1 MTETTGRALEM
12 LAVLQTGRELT
23 GPELAARLGVS
34 ERTLRRD
41 AERLR
46 RLGYGIE
53 SRRGPGGGYRL
64 TAGSRMPPLLL
75 DDDEAVAMQVGLA
88 MVAATGD
95 RTADGSDDG
104 AANGAADGA
113 AEVPGGIA
121 EAAEQARAK
130 LVQLLQPRLRPR
142 AGALHDALEVGVPS
156 APGIG
161 ADDLSALAQAIHDH
175 RTVRIEHVPAGRER
189 TRREVEP
196 HRLVHRYARWYLLAW
211 DRAREDWRTFRV
223 DRLQAIAPTGA
234 RFTPRTVP
242 EGAGGEHLREGVRR
256 GRQRVELEVSATA
269 AEIADALPYEEL
281 ELSPREGGPTRVVAH
296 VRDVA
301 WVPHLLAVLPGTAR
315 VLEPAEVRDAVLAQA
330 RAVLAAHGADST
342 LRRDEKARQGELGSS
357 CSEDDQEPG

>member
-41 AERLR
+41 GERLR

-64 TAGSRMPPLLL
+64 AAGTRMPPLLL

-88 MVAATGD
+88 MVAASGA
-95 RTADGSDDG
+95 RRADGSADG
-104 AANGAADGA
+104 VTDGAADGSADA
-113 AEVPGGIA
+113 AVDGPGGIA

-130 LVQLLQPRLRPR
+130 LLQLLPPRLRPR
-142 AGALHDALEVGVPS
+142 AGALHEALEVGVPS
-156 APGIG
+156 APDVV
-161 ADDLSALAQAIHDH
+161 AEDLSALAQAIHD
-175 RTVRIEHVPAGRER
+175 RRAVRIEHAREGEER

-211 DRAREDWRTFRV
+211 DRTRDDWRTFRV
-223 DRLQAIAPTGA
+223 DRLRGIAPTGA
-234 RFTPRTVP
+234 RFVPRAVP

-256 GRQRVELEVSATA
+256 GRQRIELEVSATA
-269 AEIADALPYEEL
+269 ADIVDALPYEEF
-281 ELSPREGGPTRVVAH
+281 ELSPGEGGATRVIAH

-301 WVPHLLAVLPGTAR
+301 WVPHLLAALPGAAR
-315 VLEPAEVRDAVLAQA
+315 ILEPAEVREEVLEQA
-330 RAVLAAHGADST
+330 RAVLAAHEHDESQPPAVAVRDAGSEGT
-342 LRRDEKARQGELGSS
+342 LER
-357 CSEDDQEPG
+357 

>member
-41 AERLR
+41 GERLR

-64 TAGSRMPPLLL
+64 TAGTRMPPLLL
-75 DDDEAVAMQVGLA
+75 GDDEAVAMQVGLA
-88 MVAATGD
+88 MVAATGV
-95 RTADGSDDG
+95 RTADGALDG
-104 AANGAADGA
+104 STDGTADGAADG
-113 AEVPGGIA
+113 PGGIA
-121 EAAEQARAK
+121 EAAERARAK
-130 LVQLLQPRLRPR
+130 LLQLLPTRLRPR
-142 AGALHDALEVGVPS
+142 AGALHEALEVGVPS
-156 APGIG
+156 APDVG

-175 RTVRIEHVPAGRER
+175 RALRIEHVREGGER
-189 TRREVEP
+189 IRREVEP

-223 DRLQAIAPTGA
+223 DRLHAITATGA
-234 RFTPRTVP
+234 SFTPRAVP
-242 EGAGGEHLREGVRR
+242 DGAGGEHLREAVRR
-256 GRQRVELEVSATA
+256 GRRGVELEVSASS

-281 ELSPREGGPTRVVAH
+281 ELSPGEGDATRVIAH

-301 WVPHLLAVLPGTAR
+301 WVPHLLAVLPGPAR
-315 VLEPAEVRDAVLAQA
+315 VLGPAEVREAVIAQA
-330 RAVLAAHGADST
+330 REVLAAHGESAT
-342 LRRDEKARQGELGSS
+342 LRGDEQERRGAPSPRRA
-357 CSEDDQEPG
+357 EDDQEPG

>member
-41 AERLR
+41 GERLR

-64 TAGSRMPPLLL
+64 AAGTRMPPLLL

-88 MVAATGD
+88 IVAAGARRAEGADDGSGD
-95 RTADGSDDG
+95 RSADG
-104 AANGAADGA
+104 
-113 AEVPGGIA
+113 PGGIA

-130 LVQLLQPRLRPR
+130 LLQLLPPRLRPR
-142 AGALHDALEVGVPS
+142 AGALHEALEVGVPS
-156 APGIG
+156 APDVV
-161 ADDLSALAQAIHDH
+161 AEDLSALAQAIHD
-175 RTVRIEHVPAGRER
+175 RRAVRIEHAREGEER

-211 DRAREDWRTFRV
+211 DRTRDDWRTFRV
-223 DRLQAIAPTGA
+223 DRLRGIAPTGA
-234 RFTPRTVP
+234 RFVPRAVP

-256 GRQRVELEVSATA
+256 GRQRIELEVSATA
-269 AEIADALPYEEL
+269 AEIVDALPYEEF
-281 ELSPREGGPTRVVAH
+281 ELSPGEGGPTRVIAH

-301 WVPHLLAVLPGTAR
+301 WVPHLLAALPGAAR
-315 VLEPAEVRDAVLAQA
+315 ILEPAEVREEVLAQA
-330 RAVLAAHGADST
+330 RAVLAAHEHDESESPALAVREAWSEGT
-342 LRRDEKARQGELGSS
+342 LER
-357 CSEDDQEPG
+357 

>member
-41 AERLR
+41 GERLR

-64 TAGSRMPPLLL
+64 AAGTRMPPLLL

-88 MVAATGD
+88 IVAAGARRAEGADDGSVD
-95 RTADGSDDG
+95 RSADG
-104 AANGAADGA
+104 
-113 AEVPGGIA
+113 PGGIA

-130 LVQLLQPRLRPR
+130 LVQLLPPRLRPR

-156 APGIG
+156 APDVV
-161 ADDLSALAQAIHDH
+161 AEDLSALAQAIHD
-175 RTVRIEHVPAGRER
+175 RRAVRIEHAREGEER

-211 DRAREDWRTFRV
+211 DRTRDDWRTFRV
-223 DRLQAIAPTGA
+223 DRLRGIAPTGA
-234 RFTPRTVP
+234 RFAPRTVP

-256 GRQRVELEVSATA
+256 ERQRVELEVSATA
-269 AEIADALPYEEL
+269 ADIVDALPYEEF
-281 ELSPREGGPTRVVAH
+281 ELSPGEGGATRVIAH

-301 WVPHLLAVLPGTAR
+301 WVPHLLAALPGAAR
-315 VLEPAEVRDAVLAQA
+315 ILEPAEVREEVLAQA
-330 RAVLAAHGADST
+330 HAVLAAHEHDESESPALAVRDAGSEGT
-342 LRRDEKARQGELGSS
+342 LER
-357 CSEDDQEPG
+357 

>member
-64 TAGSRMPPLLL
+64 TAGTRMPPLLL

-88 MVAATGD
+88 LVAASGA
-95 RTADGSDDG
+95 RRADGSTDG
-104 AANGAADGA
+104 TADGAADGA
-113 AEVPGGIA
+113 GGIA
-121 EAAEQARAK
+121 EAAEHARAR
-130 LVQLLQPRLRPR
+130 LLQLLPSRLRPR
-142 AGALHDALEVGVPS
+142 AGALHEALEVGVPS
-156 APGIG
+156 APDVG

-175 RTVRIEHVPAGRER
+175 RTLRIEHVREGGER

-211 DRAREDWRTFRV
+211 DRAREDWRSFRL
-223 DRLQAIAPTGA
+223 DRLHAITPTGA
-234 RFTPRTVP
+234 RFAPRTVP
-242 EGAGGEHLREGVRR
+242 EGAGGEHLRDGVRR
-256 GRQRVELEVSATA
+256 GRQRVELQVSATA
-269 AEIADALPYEEL
+269 AEIADALPYEEI
-281 ELSPREGGPTRVVAH
+281 ELSPGEGGCTRVIAH

-301 WVPHLLAVLPGTAR
+301 WVPHLLAVLPGTAQ
-315 VLEPAEVRDAVLAQA
+315 VLGPAEVRDAVLAQA
-330 RAVLAAHGADST
+330 RAVLAAHGEAST
-342 LRRDEKARQGELGSS
+342 PRSDEQTRHGVPRSS
-357 CSEDDQEPG
+357 RIDDDQDPG

>member
-41 AERLR
+41 GERLR

-64 TAGSRMPPLLL
+64 AAGTRMPPLLL

-88 MVAATGD
+88 IVAAGA
-95 RTADGSDDG
+95 RRAAASADGSG
-104 AANGAADGA
+104 GGSADG
-113 AEVPGGIA
+113 PGGIA

-130 LVQLLQPRLRPR
+130 LLQLLPPRLRPR

-156 APGIG
+156 APDVV
-161 ADDLSALAQAIHDH
+161 AEDLSALAQAIHD
-175 RTVRIEHVPAGRER
+175 RRAVRIEHAREGEER

-196 HRLVHRYARWYLLAW
+196 HRLVHRYARCYLLAW
-211 DRAREDWRTFRV
+211 DRTRDDWRTFRV
-223 DRLQAIAPTGA
+223 DRLRGIAPTGA
-234 RFTPRTVP
+234 RFVPRAVP

-256 GRQRVELEVSATA
+256 GRQRIELEVSATA
-269 AEIADALPYEEL
+269 ADIVDALPYEEL
-281 ELSPREGGPTRVVAH
+281 ELSPGEGGATRVIAH

-301 WVPHLLAVLPGTAR
+301 WVPHLLAALPGAAR
-315 VLEPAEVRDAVLAQA
+315 ILEPAEVREEVLAQA
-330 RAVLAAHGADST
+330 RAVLAAHEHDESQPPAVAVRDAGSEGT
-342 LRRDEKARQGELGSS
+342 LER
-357 CSEDDQEPG
+357 